1 MHCRKALESI
11 GSQTCCQP
19 STTGFSRNVRAST
32 HAPRLVAEGNYSSQQ
47 RITSLPGCETTE
59 IRAPIV
65 VRLLIFS
72 PKARGY
78 AYKTGY
84 GGHARAV
91 CVRSSFPVPEIVR
104 KNREFA
110 RIAHKRPTGRAPSQS
125 LHREMGV
132 LGSAE
137 RLDRGCAS
145 ERQISRLCGLQ
156 RPKFA
161 RRGCAADEP
170 WCHAV
175 HGEGERRD
183 GLPRELPCAGTA
195 RIGSL

>member
-1 MHCRKALESI
+1 MAAQEHLQLRTAFCPEPSGGDNPWRARPLMRK
-11 GSQTCCQP
+11 T
-19 STTGFSRNVRAST
+19 
-32 HAPRLVAEGNYSSQQ
+32 
-47 RITSLPGCETTE
+47 TSLLTYEKCE

-84 GGHARAV
+84 GDHARGV
-91 CVRSSFPVPEIVR
+91 GVRSSFPVPEIVR

-110 RIAHKRPTGRAPSQS
+110 RIAHKRPSAHPPNRSTARWVPFGLRSVWTEDAYPNDKSAVFMASSGQNSLAAAAP
-125 LHREMGV
+125 R
-132 LGSAE
+132 
-137 RLDRGCAS
+137 
-145 ERQISRLCGLQ
+145 IS
-156 RPKFA
+156 
-161 RRGCAADEP
+161 
-170 WCHAV
+170 HAV
-175 HGEGERRD
+175 HGEGGRRD

>member
-78 AYKTGY
+78 AYKTGH
-84 GGHARAV
+84 GDHARGVAAL
-91 CVRSSFPVPEIVR
+91 SSFPVPEIVR

-110 RIAHKRPTGRAPSQS
+110 RIAHKRPSGHPANRSTARWVS
-125 LHREMGV
+125 LGLRSVWTEDAYPNDK
-132 LGSAE
+132 SAVFV
-137 RLDRGCAS
+137 AS
-145 ERQISRLCGLQ
+145 SGQISL
-156 RPKFA
+156 
-161 RRGCAADEP
+161 AAAAP
-170 WCHAV
+170 RMSHAV